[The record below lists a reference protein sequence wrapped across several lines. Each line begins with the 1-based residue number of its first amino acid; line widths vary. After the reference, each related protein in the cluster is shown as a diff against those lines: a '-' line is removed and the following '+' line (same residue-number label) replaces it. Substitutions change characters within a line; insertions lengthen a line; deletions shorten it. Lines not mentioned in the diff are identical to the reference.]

1 MRKGFILST
10 AFAALLGVG
19 AFAGFSSQ
27 KADSKPVEVKA
38 DGETIDIYFTKPG
51 SGTYDNAWNSTI
63 NLHYWGGSSS
73 SEWPGV
79 DMSDAYIN
87 SSGQQVVKASIP
99 SDTTSIIFS
108 GLQNGQYRD
117 QTANI
122 TSGVANNKGFYLTGG
137 AWGSRTVESWS
148 VEFYTLAFNANG
160 GTGEMASHNAV
171 RDIDWGVPDS
181 SFTRSGYAFNG
192 WNTKADGSGTSYAA
206 GSTIKKNTQAA
217 GSTLTLYAQWNKTYP
232 TGRYIVGDFGS
243 CEWGMEGA
251 VHMESVNDQYEG
263 QVQLEFGDTFKIAY
277 YNGTEL
283 SSYFGY
289 SWILESCGAYHYF
302 SGDGDSDITCY
313 ARGTYNFYFTD
324 NPYAE
329 GKKISVE
336 LEGSLNAEHLAAK
349 LMGMGEYAGHCGD
362 EDRFPAM
369 KAVYLGLSA
378 TEKTVFQGYATSK
391 TEQFKNAY
399 DRYTAWASALGENP
413 WAEGKSA
420 NANIVYGLNE
430 EDEGSTV
437 VFIAVAAISA
447 LAFATLVLVKKR
459 RHN

>member
-10 AFAALLGVG
+10 AFAALIGVG
-19 AFAGFSSQ
+19 ALGGASLAKES
-27 KADSKPVEVKA
+27 SKPIVA
-38 DGETIDIYFTKPG
+38 DALSSGETIYYTRPSQSYDKAPNAFYWSEATGDQYKPM
-51 SGTYDNAWNSTI
+51 TY
-63 NLHYWGGSSS
+63 
-73 SEWPGV
+73 
-79 DMSDAYIN
+79 AYTN
-87 SSGQQVVKASIP
+87 NMGQSVYKYTFP
-99 SDTTSIIFS
+99 SDV
-108 GLQNGQYRD
+108 NGFKFQYFRAEN
-117 QTANI
+117 Q
-122 TSGVANNKGFYLTGG
+122 
-137 AWGSRTVESWS
+137 
-148 VEFYTLAFNANG
+148 
-160 GTGEMASHNAV
+160 
-171 RDIDWGVPDS
+171 DWGVISEWKDAWPGNNVTGYYNTKDDYTENYPMGS
-181 SFTRSGYAFNG
+181 WTLTFFTVAFDKNGGEGTMANMTCYCDASAGNELTQNAFTRTGYAFTG
-192 WNTKADGSGTSYAA
+192 WNTKADGSGDSYSDKQHISSSKADE
-206 GSTIKKNTQAA
+206 TI
-217 GSTLTLYAQWNKTYP
+217 TLYAQWNKTYP

-251 VHMESVNDQYEG
+251 VQLPNTGSQYEG
-263 QVQLEFGDTFKIAY
+263 QVQLEFGDVFKIAY
-277 YNGTEL
+277 YDGSSL
-283 SSYFGY
+283 DSYFGY

-324 NPYAE
+324 NTYAE
-329 GKKISVE
+329 GKKISIE

-362 EDRFPAM
+362 ENRFPAM

-399 DRYTAWASALGENP
+399 DRYTAWARALGENP
-413 WAEGKSA
+413 WTEGKTA

-430 EDEGSTV
+430 EDEGSTT

-447 LAFATLVLVKKR
+447 LAFATLVLVKKK